1 MINSNKII
9 KRFITGA
16 LQGNFFGLIVTLTGS
31 YISGNSEFI
40 VSRFN
45 NQNIDILI
53 AMIVWCLI
61 GGIAGL
67 SSLIFDYTDW
77 GITKTTCIQFLISYF
92 PALAMAILVNW
103 FPFKLDSIIV
113 FSIIYATI
121 FFIIW
126 FISMKSTKND
136 IKQLNQKLQHKKF

>member
-1 MINSNKII
+1 MS
-9 KRFITGA
+9 
-16 LQGNFFGLIVTLTGS
+16 GS
-31 YISGNSEFI
+31 SEFI

-45 NQNIDILI
+45 NQNIAILI
-53 AMIVWCLI
+53 AMIIWWLI

-103 FPFKLDSIIV
+103 FPFKLNSIMV

-121 FFIIW
+121 FFCLIH
-126 FISMKSTKND
+126 
-136 IKQLNQKLQHKKF
+136 LNEIY

>member
-1 MINSNKII
+1 MS
-9 KRFITGA
+9 
-16 LQGNFFGLIVTLTGS
+16 GS
-31 YISGNSEFI
+31 SEFI

-53 AMIVWCLI
+53 AMIIWCLI

-67 SSLIFDYTDW
+67 SSLIFNYTDW

-103 FPFKLDSIIV
+103 FPFKLNSIMVFFLLYMPQYFLFDS
-113 FSIIYATI
+113 S
-121 FFIIW
+121 
-126 FISMKSTKND
+126 
-136 IKQLNQKLQHKKF
+136 Q